1 MATTLFKY
9 RNRIPEIYGA
19 FIAIALI
26 VYFLISY
33 FAGFVQIVEM
43 RFFNPVVLT
52 AGIYFTLRKFRET
65 HQNQLSY
72 FQGLITGMASAAL
85 GISTFVAFLFILFKI
100 DQAMFQKVV
109 KNAPMGQYL
118 DAYIATFAVWI
129 EGIFAGFMATFLLTN
144 FIHTDKG

>member
-9 RNRIPEIYGA
+9 RNRIPEIYGT

-26 VYFLISY
+26 IYFLISY

-43 RFFNPVVLT
+43 RLFNLVVLI
-52 AGIYFTLRKFRET
+52 AGIYFALRQFRET

-72 FQGLITGMASAAL
+72 FQALITGIASATV
-85 GISTFVAFLFILFKI
+85 GISIFVAFLFILFEI

-118 DAYIATFAVWI
+118 DAYIATFAVWF
-129 EGIFAGFMATFLLTN
+129 EGIFSGFIVTFLLTN